1 MADYDLDT
9 NKVVNKVYHIDELHK
24 MLSDIIL
31 DYVNQVVLMSD
42 NELDEDRSEWIK
54 TYGNLTG
61 EVEDDIKYLTSI
73 HTIAIE
79 LEQLRRFKDIVYVS
93 PKQITE

>member
-1 MADYDLDT
+1 MVNRQPGYHRGARRASYIIY
-9 NKVVNKVYHIDELHK
+9 NKY
-24 MLSDIIL
+24 IIL

-42 NELDEDRSEWIK
+42 NELNEDRSEWIK

-93 PKQITE
+93 PEQITE

>member
-31 DYVNQVVLMSD
+31 DYVNQVV
-42 NELDEDRSEWIK
+42 
-54 TYGNLTG
+54 
-61 EVEDDIKYLTSI
+61 
-73 HTIAIE
+73 
-79 LEQLRRFKDIVYVS
+79 
-93 PKQITE
+93 